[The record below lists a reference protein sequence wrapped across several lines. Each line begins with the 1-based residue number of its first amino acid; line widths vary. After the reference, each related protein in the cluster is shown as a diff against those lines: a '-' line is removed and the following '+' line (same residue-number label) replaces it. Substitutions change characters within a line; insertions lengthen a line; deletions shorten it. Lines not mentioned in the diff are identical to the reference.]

1 VNAEEGA
8 FDGVTAFFQ
17 KTQPSGGKLQVEIL
31 AHG

>member
-8 FDGVTAFFQ
+8 LDGVTAFFQ

-31 AHG
+31 ADG